1 LIFLLDT
8 TVLIDVLRPRRQR
21 RELLASLVQSG
32 HILATAAINIGEL
45 YAGMRTNEVK
55 PAEAF
60 LNELECYPL
69 TASIARRVGEL
80 KRDWSTK
87 GKTFSLSDTIVA
99 ATALEHDLTLMTDNR
114 KDFFFPGLKLFPMP

>member
-1 LIFLLDT
+1 LIYLLDT

-45 YAGMRTNEVK
+45 YAGMRTKEVE

-69 TASIARRVGEL
+69 TATIARRAGEW
-80 KRDWSTK
+80 KRD
-87 GKTFSLSDTIVA
+87 
-99 ATALEHDLTLMTDNR
+99 
-114 KDFFFPGLKLFPMP
+114 